1 MDILQNIKNIVS
13 LEQSQFFSSELLAPV
28 LAQPL
33 IKNSIVRH
41 VGSVPMA
48 CQNCPC
54 LQTLLNCNQC
64 NRWNQQ
70 EE

>member
-13 LEQSQFFSSELLAPV
+13 LEQNQFFSSELLAQF
-28 LAQPL
+28 LTQPL

-41 VGSVPMA
+41 VRSVPMA
-48 CQNCPC
+48 CRNCPY
-54 LQTLLNCNQC
+54 LQTSLNCNQC